1 MHHASSTADST
12 SASRPSILGIWRLG
26 QSLHATEWS
35 ELHLAQP
42 ADAMGSPRWDYVL
55 KRGLC
60 VNQSHANQGTE
71 SRQQIER
78 FVLAANAAAHPN
90 LVAVLDAS
98 TSGTVP
104 YIVMPR
110 LEGATMSEHLQGDA
124 PVTLPVALWW
134 TRQAAQG
141 LSALHSAGWVHQDV
155 KPENLMVAPSGHVTV
170 VDLGFAARIGEPS
183 DKTFRGSRTYASP
196 EALAADGPAHSSRD
210 IFALGRVLWSW
221 VAQVEAATDRMLSP
235 VVELVEHMVS
245 EQPKQRPTAEWVSRQ
260 LLKLEIE
267 TLGHHI
273 GPTPAV
279 RRAA

>member
-1 MHHASSTADST
+1 VHHPSSTADPAC
-12 SASRPSILGIWRLG
+12 ASRPSILGIWRLG
-26 QSLHATEWS
+26 QQLHSTEWS
-35 ELHLAQP
+35 ELLLAQP
-42 ADAMGSPRWDYVL
+42 ADALSSPRWDYVL

-60 VNQSHANQGTE
+60 EGQCRTDQATE

-78 FVLAANAAAHPN
+78 FILAANAASHPN
-90 LVAVLDAS
+90 LIAVLDAS
-98 TSGTVP
+98 IKGTVP
-104 YIVMPR
+104 YVVMPR
-110 LEGATMSEHLQGDA
+110 LEGTTMAQLLDGAA

-155 KPENLMVAPSGHVTV
+155 KPENMIVAPSGHVTV
-170 VDLGFAARIGEPS
+170 LDLGFAARVGEAS
-183 DKTFRGSRTYASP
+183 GNTFRGSRTYASP

-221 VAQVEAATDRMLSP
+221 VAQVETATDRVLSP
-235 VVELVEHMVS
+235 VVELVEHMVN
-245 EQPKQRPTAEWVSRQ
+245 EKPKQRPTAEWVSRQ

-273 GPTPAV
+273 GPTPSV